1 MKILTDKQFDGYKTK
16 ADEFDKIVNTVVE
29 SSEGVEASTVTADTV
44 IEVITA
50 ATTPPDPAQSV
61 DQTPELNAR
70 ITQLEADLQ
79 ASQNRVTELE
89 AEINQTP
96 GAESAIITSTGET
109 SGKAPDILDFA
120 KKHEGDPFAV
130 LAEAEKQGYL

>member
-1 MKILTDKQFDGYKTK
+1 MRILTDNQFNDLKQK
-16 ADEFDKIVNTVVE
+16 AEGFDKIVNTIVE
-29 SSEGVEASTVTADTV
+29 ASENVEASTVTADTV

-50 ATTPPDPAQSV
+50 AATPPEHDASE
-61 DQTPELNAR
+61 DKTPELNAR
-70 ITQLEADLQ
+70 ITQLESDIKT
-79 ASQNRVTELE
+79 SQDRVTELE

-96 GAESAIITSTGET
+96 GAESAIITSTGEP

-120 KKHEGDPFAV
+120 KKHEKDPFAV